1 MVFTTICASA
11 ILKALHAKRITA
23 PSPQTA
29 PPTVSYST
37 QQTSANVPSGKST
50 ARHPQLS
57 SSAGGPYISYSSNG
71 HHQQSSAQNS
81 GKGKLLSTSP
91 STNMYQGVAQ
101 NTPAGPSQTTSGR
114 AAPARMGQP
123 QTQYPSVPM
132 QNFVGSFQQGSTQQ
146 PIAIPFQYAYHNG
159 MPVQYYQ
166 PGSYQYG
173 VTSQTIGGTAPGTS
187 HSQGLPVANGGFRVP
202 NQQWQTP
209 VVNNGVPMNFG
220 VNQTSMQHDHGQ
232 VSPQSK

>member
-1 MVFTTICASA
+1 M
-11 ILKALHAKRITA
+11 K
-23 PSPQTA
+23 P
-29 PPTVSYST
+29 
-37 QQTSANVPSGKST
+37 
-50 ARHPQLS
+50 
-57 SSAGGPYISYSSNG
+57 
-71 HHQQSSAQNS
+71 
-81 GKGKLLSTSP
+81 STSP

-101 NTPAGPSQTTSGR
+101 NTPAGPSQTTGGQ

-187 HSQGLPVANGGFRVP
+187 HSQGPPVANGGFRVP
-202 NQQWQTP
+202 FQQWQTP
-209 VVNNGVPMNFG
+209 VVNNGKYGSPFYCLVYTYNFLGVPMDFG